1 MVIKIKYTF
10 NFNLLIINLR
20 LAHLVEQLN
29 LDQWVAGS
37 TPATIKV
44 DFLTAWQFNGRTRKV
59 QKYTYNIFQA
69 LHNRRDLGS
78 NPSHATIFNIKT
90 YEKTT

>member
-44 DFLTAWQFNGRTRKV
+44 DFLTAW
-59 QKYTYNIFQA
+59 
-69 LHNRRDLGS
+69 
-78 NPSHATIFNIKT
+78 
-90 YEKTT
+90 